1 MIKRKGLSVWKAL
14 QRVEKGVNLKSGQS
28 YTLRRLREI
37 ELNFV
42 FRERELYRGTVP
54 ERKAE
59 SANAA

>member
-1 MIKRKGLSVWKAL
+1 M
-14 QRVEKGVNLKSGQS
+14 
-28 YTLRRLREI
+28 LRRLREI

-42 FRERELYRGTVP
+42 FREWELYRGTAP